1 MNIHV
6 YIHIFFYCKHGLMYL
21 NIKNLPKYN
30 YLNINFEKC
39 FFITFKKGN
48 TSAIYIYKYIKNK

>member
-6 YIHIFFYCKHGLMYL
+6 YIHIFFYCKHSLMYL

-30 YLNINFEKC
+30 YLNINFKK
-39 FFITFKKGN
+39 FFFLTFKKGN
-48 TSAIYIYKYIKNK
+48 TSAIYINI

>member
-1 MNIHV
+1 MKKNEHSCIHT
-6 YIHIFFYCKHGLMYL
+6 YIFYCKHGLMCL

-30 YLNINFEKC
+30 YLNINFKKC

-48 TSAIYIYKYIKNK
+48 TSAIYINI

>member
-1 MNIHV
+1 MYT
-6 YIHIFFYCKHGLMYL
+6 YIYFFYCKHGLMYL

-30 YLNINFEKC
+30 YLNINFKKC

-48 TSAIYIYKYIKNK
+48 TSAIYINI